1 MNSEI
6 LIIGGGVIGLSIARE
21 LNRRGVRGITVVE
34 QGRCGEQSSWAA
46 AGMLGAQAE
55 TDEPGDML
63 AFLAESRSKY
73 PELAASLFGDTAI
86 DIELDQKGT
95 LYLAF
100 DDDDVR
106 QISARVQWQQKA
118 GLNVQTMTAAEVR
131 RTEPFVSPEVIGGA
145 LFPNDWQVE
154 NRKLIKAL
162 RHYADLNDVKIVEER
177 SVIDLISQNGGVRG
191 ARTDE
196 GEIIAGKTILATG
209 AWTSLIKLGDV
220 DMPLKVEPVR
230 GQIVA
235 FQTAKRLIGHVIYSR
250 RGYIVPRADGRI
262 LAGSTSENV
271 GFEKAVTDS
280 AASALQQMAAEIAP
294 NLSSLAITDH
304 WSGLRPFAMDGLPV
318 LGAFAGIDG
327 MTIATAHYRNGILL
341 APLTAKLVAD
351 KVLKNIVPSYL
362 TTFSPDRFRLRS
374 VGKVS

>member
-154 NRKLIKAL
+154 NRNLIKAL

-209 AWTSLIKLGDV
+209 AWTSLIKLGAF
-220 DMPLKVEPVR
+220 PVPIAVKPIR
-230 GQIVA
+230 GQMIA
-235 FQTAKRLIGHVIYSR
+235 FRTAKRLFERVIYSTG
-250 RGYIVPRADGRI
+250 GYMVPRADGRVLVGATSEDVGFNRDI
-262 LAGSTSENV
+262 TAEATAGLVEVATTISPALAG
-271 GFEKAVTDS
+271 
-280 AASALQQMAAEIAP
+280 
-294 NLSSLAITDH
+294 LSIVDQWT
-304 WSGLRPFAMDGLPV
+304 GLRPAGPDAMPI
-318 LGAFAGIDG
+318 LGEIDG
-327 MTIATAHYRNGILL
+327 IGGLYIATAHYRNGILL
-341 APLTAKLVAD
+341 APRTAEIMAD
-351 KVLKNIVPSYL
+351 LILEGRRSPYL
-362 TTFSPDRFRLRS
+362 EAFGPDRFRNR
-374 VGKVS
+374 